1 MNLISILQAEKLFLA
16 YTDVI
21 SSFKIKETTVEL
33 AEYVHDILR
42 ERIELTYKKI
52 LTYKISNFEENIS
65 VTNMEKFDIKTATSL
80 IPVMDNSEQTI
91 EKIIDGI
98 EMYNEYLV
106 NTTQKKLLITFVL
119 KTRLSKS
126 AKLKL
131 KSEYDN
137 VTNLI
142 QDIKKLLLTKKS
154 ANSIL
159 SQMNN
164 LSQNNMSIS
173 EFGDKLTDLFVGLT
187 IAQSDE
193 NPTASEILRPIN
205 EKLAIKRF
213 ADGLRNR
220 RLSTIIS
227 ARDYSQLKDAV
238 RAAEDEELGQPSSSS
253 NIFNAT
259 QRRGNQFN
267 YYRSPRISR
276 PPVGRM
282 TRGHYN
288 SNRGQNNYNYN
299 PRGKYLNNYNWRY
312 NHSRPAR
319 QYRGNFVNSS
329 RNRGYCS
336 RGNNRTVCSAQVENS
351 QEPETKESNQFFRT

>member
-1 MNLISILQAEKLFLA
+1 M
-16 YTDVI
+16 T
-21 SSFKIKETTVEL
+21 
-33 AEYVHDILR
+33 
-42 ERIELTYKKI
+42 
-52 LTYKISNFEENIS
+52 
-65 VTNMEKFDIKTATSL
+65 
-80 IPVMDNSEQTI
+80 
-91 EKIIDGI
+91 
-98 EMYNEYLV
+98 
-106 NTTQKKLLITFVL
+106 
-119 KTRLSKS
+119 
-126 AKLKL
+126 
-131 KSEYDN
+131 N

-142 QDIKKLLLTKKS
+142 QDIKNFLLTKKS

-159 SQMNN
+159 NQLNH
-164 LSQNNMSIS
+164 LSQNNMSIR

-193 NPTASEILRPIN
+193 NPKASEILRPIN
-205 EKLAIKRF
+205 EKLELAIKRF

-238 RAAEDEELGQPSSSS
+238 RAAEDEELGQPSSSN

-267 YYRSPRISR
+267 YYMSSRISR

-282 TRGHYN
+282 NRGRYN

-312 NHSRPAR
+312 NNSRPE
-319 QYRGNFVNSS
+319 GSIV
-329 RNRGYCS
+329 
-336 RGNNRTVCSAQVENS
+336 VIL
-351 QEPETKESNQFFRT
+351 